1 MVIPKVHFSLV
12 SLVRLVGKIF
22 LSNIVQCDKILR
34 QQRRWSLAFIGPVN
48 SNRRAQIEIIKKGE
62 MFAYQY
68 PTYLLA
74 DASISAA
81 PAAL

>member
-1 MVIPKVHFSLV
+1 MVFPIVHFSLF
-12 SLVRLVGKIF
+12 SLVCKKF
-22 LSNIVQCDKILR
+22 LSNIVQGDKILR
-34 QQRRWSLAFIGPVN
+34 QQRRRSLAFFGPVN
-48 SNRRAQIEIIKKGE
+48 SNRRTQIEITIKKGE

-81 PAAL
+81 PAEL

>member
-1 MVIPKVHFSLV
+1 MVIPIVHFCVASLV
-12 SLVRLVGKIF
+12 CKKF
-22 LSNIVQCDKILR
+22 LSSIVQSDEMLR
-34 QQRRWSLAFIGPVN
+34 IQRRCSLAFIGPVN

-81 PAAL
+81 AAVL